1 MRNLI
6 FAAVL
11 VVATH
16 ATAHA
21 QSVDDIIAKNIQAR
35 GGDKLRAV
43 QSVRM
48 TGKLVVGPGI
58 EAPVTIE
65 IKRPGR
71 MRLELVIQGMT
82 IVQAVDGDAGWT
94 IQPMTGKKDPER
106 MSADDLKE
114 AQDQADFEGPL
125 VDYKKKGHKVELIG
139 KEKIEGTD
147 AYKLKVTKKNGDIET
162 IFLDADAFLEIKSE
176 GKRVVRGNPVE
187 FESTTG
193 DYKDVSG
200 VMFPFSIE
208 FGAKSEK
215 AKISVTKVDV
225 NPKIDD
231 ARFKMPAPAAAKPPT
246 APAEDKPQAKKP
258 PPAPIAPKGK

>member
-6 FAAVL
+6 LAAVL
-11 VVATH
+11 VVASH
-16 ATAHA
+16 ATARA
-21 QSVDDIIAKNIQAR
+21 ESVDDIIAKNIQAR

-43 QSVRM
+43 QTVRM
-48 TGKLVVGPGI
+48 TGKLLVGPGI

-71 MRLELVIQGMT
+71 MRFELVIQGMT
-82 IVQAVDGDAGWT
+82 IVQAVDGDVGWT
-94 IQPMTGKKDPER
+94 IQPMTGKKDADR
-106 MSADDLKE
+106 MSSDDLKE

-162 IFLDADAFLEIKSE
+162 LYLDADAFLEIKSE

-208 FGAKSEK
+208 FGAKNEK
-215 AKISVTKVDV
+215 AKLSVTKVDV

-231 ARFKMPAPAAAKPPT
+231 ARFKMPAAGADKKPT
-246 APAEDKPQAKKP
+246 APAEDKPQTKKQ
-258 PPAPIAPKGK
+258 PPAAIPAKGK